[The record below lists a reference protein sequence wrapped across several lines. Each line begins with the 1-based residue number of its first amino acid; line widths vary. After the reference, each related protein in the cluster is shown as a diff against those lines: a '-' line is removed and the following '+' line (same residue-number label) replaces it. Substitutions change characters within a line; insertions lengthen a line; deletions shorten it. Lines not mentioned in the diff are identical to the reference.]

1 MDTELSEEAE
11 MAMETAL
18 NDMRDRL
25 RLADEL
31 DVEGALAG
39 SVFEE
44 GLRAIG
50 VKVLLHFWERMLD
63 ERIGP

>member
-39 SVFEE
+39 SVIEE
-44 GLRAIG
+44 ALRAIG
-50 VKVLLHFWERMLD
+50 VKALLHFWERMLD

>member
-1 MDTELSEEAE
+1 MDAELSEEAE

-44 GLRAIG
+44 ALKSIG
-50 VKVLLHFWERMLD
+50 VKALLHFWERMLD